1 MVGGMEGASTT
12 PFQAGYTNVLSNIV
26 HEPAFIIGAKNFNQ
40 RRGGVTVL
48 STVTGQELWLPAQRL
63 VGGAGGDYLGASAGV
78 GPDLFD
84 TAGNLTGDG
93 IPDLIVGAPQT
104 AVPNNPSGP
113 TGYVKMTSSAGTGS
127 VILQGQI
134 PNEQFGI
141 KVGSIGNLILVT
153 GNRSQNP
160 IANLSLAGR
169 IYVYRAADIQAL
181 QSNAQPSCILSGIAL
196 TTSSQNI
203 DRFGYSWVYMPNGP
217 GNTPTLAVG
226 APYGGPANEQRGK
239 IYLFNLAAIQTCTG
253 GANVVGTPLNF
264 DPDPILTELSDSR
277 MFGEALTTDPTGSS
291 LIVGAPQR
299 TQGAGGRGSQAA
311 GALPQLIHSR

>member
-169 IYVYRAADIQAL
+169 IYVYRGHVAWAHATCLRGVLTDRLLEEGIQPDALAQVVQECRRDGKNLGEVLVAWDLLHPERFRDILRLHVRARVQAIL
-181 QSNAQPSCILSGIAL
+181 AMDQPLAMFVPQHRSYSG
-196 TTSSQNI
+196 
-203 DRFGYSWVYMPNGP
+203 RF
-217 GNTPTLAVG
+217 TFTLA
-226 APYGGPANEQRGK
+226 
-239 IYLFNLAAIQTCTG
+239 
-253 GANVVGTPLNF
+253 
-264 DPDPILTELSDSR
+264 ELL
-277 MFGEALTTDPTGSS
+277 E
-291 LIVGAPQR
+291 
-299 TQGAGGRGSQAA
+299 
-311 GALPQLIHSR
+311 